1 MRLYQA
7 MVLNTCPRRVTIYMA
22 EKGIRCEVVTV
33 DMRGGEGRSAQFL
46 DKSPSGRVPV
56 LELDDGTFLPES
68 AAIVEYLEELHP
80 TPPMLGVRPAER
92 AQVRAT
98 ERLASDFIIYQGM
111 LLKHTDP
118 EVPKRRP
125 EIRQYPDV
133 GKAVAATCEQLL
145 EALERRIGANEFL
158 AGDRPTIADCT
169 FFAITDVSKRLSR
182 WEIPAPYPH
191 LRRWFERFRGRS
203 SAQYP

>member
-33 DMRGGEGRSAQFL
+33 DMRAGAGRSPQFL
-46 DKSPSGRVPV
+46 NKSPSGRVPV

-68 AAIVEYLEELHP
+68 AAIVEYLEDLHP
-80 TPPMLGVRPAER
+80 DPPMLGVTPAQR
-92 AQVRAT
+92 AQVRAS
-98 ERLASDFIIYQGM
+98 ERLASDFIIYQG
-111 LLKHTDP
+111 LFLKHTDP
-118 EVPKRRP
+118 EVLKRRP
-125 EIRQYPDV
+125 EMIQYPDV
-133 GKAVAATCEQLL
+133 GKAVAETREQLL
-145 EALERRIGANEFL
+145 EALHRRIGHSEFL

-169 FFAITDVSKRLSR
+169 LFAIADVSKRLHR
-182 WEIPAPYPH
+182 WEIPARYPA
-191 LRRWFERFRGRS
+191 LGQWFERFSQRP